1 MSNVLS
7 LLHRL
12 FSTIHPSGWIGL
24 FVIAVILLLKVI
36 PAQSPIA
43 TVDVT
48 GIVRQFVRSQ
58 AKLNLPPKALEQRV
72 NRFGHQLEATLNRI
86 AQERHLVLLPQEA
99 VIAGVSDLTPL
110 VKQRLETDAFLIPNK
125 DLW

>member
-1 MSNVLS
+1 MDRS
-7 LLHRL
+7 
-12 FSTIHPSGWIGL
+12 

-36 PAQSPIA
+36 PPQVPHIA

-86 AQERHLVLLPQEA
+86 AQDRISYCYLKKRSLRVYR
-99 VIAGVSDLTPL
+99 I
-110 VKQRLETDAFLIPNK
+110 
-125 DLW
+125 